1 MDDVESYFTVGEL
14 APHLL
19 TFGQCYSLPCSLRL
33 PNAQAIKA
41 EAGDGRDT
49 AGTGA
54 APKEN
59 GESAAVARE
68 GDPATKSAGAT
79 DAMDD
84 EEDEEDE
91 EAGAAMMPIK
101 GPLPP
106 QEGSWASC
114 VRLLDPIEG
123 ATVECLELSEYHVAA
138 VLSKSVCFFSL
149 TPPTRQVL
157 TAFYVVDDFV
167 VRLGPLG
174 L

>member
-1 MDDVESYFTVGEL
+1 MWNPTLQYGEFS
-14 APHLL
+14 PHLL
-19 TFGQCYSLPCSLRL
+19 TLGQRYYLPRSLRF

-59 GESAAVARE
+59 GASAAEARE

-106 QEGSWASC
+106 LEGSWASC

-123 ATVECLELSEYHVAA
+123 ATVECLELSEYHVAT
-138 VLSKSVCFFSL
+138 VLSTSAWFSSL
-149 TPPTRQVL
+149 IPPSRQVL
-157 TAFYVVDDFV
+157 MTAFYVVDDFV